1 MSDNESPV
9 GSPAKDPINED
20 QEMDAVAGSDRESDV
35 LSEIDEDD
43 LDDYDPALVNI
54 EDRPIDID
62 EDNARTLKASKRK
75 RTDAKPRKPREGRRE
90 KKRRD
95 EDVAMADGSDGDA
108 PSKPARRRAAGG
120 AGAGERAPKEKAS
133 SPEPEN
139 EENLTP
145 EQRRQRAIDRALDS
159 ALKKPGGAGKR
170 RRKDE
175 IVCALA
181 PPPLL
186 SSRLSSR
193 QLTFFD
199 TIGFGRRNRRAAG

>member
-9 GSPAKDPINED
+9 GSPAKDPVNED
-20 QEMDAVAGSDRESDV
+20 QDMDAAVVGSDHESDI
-35 LSEIDEDD
+35 LSEIDEDE
-43 LDDYDPALVNI
+43 LDDYDPAMVNI

-75 RTDAKPRKPREGRRE
+75 RTDAKPRKPREGRRD

-95 EDVAMADGSDGDA
+95 DDVAMADGSDREA
-108 PSKPARRRAAGG
+108 PSKPARRRAAAAADGD
-120 AGAGERAPKEKAS
+120 RAPKDKAS

-145 EQRRQRAIDRALDS
+145 DERRKRAIDRALD
-159 ALKKPGGAGKR
+159 AAMKKPGGAGKR

-175 IVCALA
+175 IVCRF
-181 PPPLL
+181 PP
-186 SSRLSSR
+186 
-193 QLTFFD
+193 FV
-199 TIGFGRRNRRAAG
+199 